1 MSNVVATAPAERPA
15 PAQFEHEGFTVRSN
29 EGTAE
34 DIQRDLGV
42 DAPDPASHR
51 DTDAADAA
59 GADPDSSD
67 EPKLKAND
75 VHKRIAKTTYER
87 EEANRKAEEASRRA
101 DELAAEN
108 ARLKAERERPRDEP
122 RRTDDEQKQY
132 ENWKAGNDPKD
143 PKPSVGD
150 FEDHDAYLDARD
162 AWNERRFERRSA
174 RAQQERQQVE
184 RFERMQEAT
193 IAFRGRLDAEKAK
206 DPEFAKVIDRI
217 RVPEGPITDVFLVSP
232 VAVEMARYLD
242 ANPKIYESLVSTPSR
257 GAQLAEI
264 KRIEGFVQA
273 QLELGKTAAPSG
285 SAPAPKTTK
294 AHPPI
299 NPVVGSH
306 VAASDDE
313 PGDDASDAE
322 WFAWHE
328 RQGRKKS

>member
-1 MSNVVATAPAERPA
+1 MSNVVATAPAERQA

-87 EEANRKAEEASRRA
+87 EEANRQAEAARAEADA
-101 DELAAEN
+101 LKAEN

-150 FEDHDAYLDARD
+150 FDDHDAYLDARD
-162 AWNERRFERRSA
+162 AWNERRFERRSE

-184 RFERMQEAT
+184 RHERMQAAATKFHARLEA
-193 IAFRGRLDAEKAK
+193 EVAK
-206 DPEFAKVIDRI
+206 DPGFKDVIT
-217 RVPEGPITDVFLVSP
+217 RVQIPEGPILDVFLSTDVP
-232 VAVEMARYLD
+232 EAMARHLD
-242 ANPKIYESLVSTPSR
+242 ANPTLLAELVRLPR
-257 GAQLAEI
+257 GYQLAEI
-264 KRIEGFVQA
+264 KRIEGYLQA

-313 PGDDASDAE
+313 PGDDASDEA
-322 WFAWHE
+322 WFAWQE
-328 RQGRKKS
+328 RQRKARK